1 MKKIKIITAIIAAAA
16 VITAAAF
23 MISPQLRFTAQAVIS
38 SLDKGENLKEITAS
52 KSDFVTAEL
61 SELKY
66 GKNCVFDQ
74 SLILVNKEHPLPADF
89 EPELIR
95 YENTEANLNF
105 AACSAFIQMRDHI
118 SERFDSRLLIMS
130 AYRSRDK
137 QLEIYNED
145 NDGTAAKPGESEHE
159 TGLGIDVYVKYF
171 AGKGFLKSDVGK
183 YVNKNCGKFGFI
195 IRYPLGK
202 KHITGFDYEP
212 WHIRYVGLPHSQII
226 SDCSLTLE
234 EYIESIE
241 IDCFYQYGDYIISKQ
256 DGDEIIIP
264 SKYESLTVSPDNL
277 GNLIITAKIR

>member
-1 MKKIKIITAIIAAAA
+1 MK
-16 VITAAAF
+16 V
-23 MISPQLRFTAQAVIS
+23 LW
-38 SLDKGENLKEITAS
+38 KEI
-52 KSDFVTAEL
+52 
-61 SELKY
+61 
-66 GKNCVFDQ
+66 CVAILMGTVLP
-74 SLILVNKEHPLPADF
+74 SLILNISAVVLEGKARELPIVENTASSSGEGQAHTPISVRLSNERFSTMDIEKYITGVVLGEMPADF

-95 YENTEANLNF
+95 YENTEANLNS

-195 IRYPLGK
+195 IRYPSRQQS
-202 KHITGFDYEP
+202 HF
-212 WHIRYVGLPHSQII
+212 II
-226 SDCSLTLE
+226 DIFPAL
-234 EYIESIE
+234 
-241 IDCFYQYGDYIISKQ
+241 
-256 DGDEIIIP
+256 
-264 SKYESLTVSPDNL
+264 
-277 GNLIITAKIR
+277 